1 MPHIIHRIGIKT
13 DAVTPVL
20 EALTTIKGLAG
31 WWTTD
36 TSGEPEKKDGTIQF
50 RFGAGGFDMR
60 VTKLQAPNEVEWE
73 VIALEKEWIG
83 TTIHWQLK
91 QEGDYVIVLFQH
103 RNWKDA
109 TEFMHHCS
117 TKWAVFL
124 LSLKALFETGKG
136 APNPNDQKIDNW
148 NWVGYFAFRKML
160 LF

>member
-13 DAVTPVL
+13 DAVTPVF

-73 VIALEKEWIG
+73 VTALEKEWIG

-124 LSLKALFETGKG
+124 LSLKALVETGKG

-148 NWVGYFAFRKML
+148 N
-160 LF
+160 